1 MGNNPRQVVSQPP
14 RPAPCT
20 FAGMPRYIRW
30 FDDLSLADVPAV
42 GGKNASLGELRRELG
57 RLDIRV
63 PGGFAVSAEAYR
75 RIIEDSGLRP
85 QIASLLGGLDK
96 TDTDLLASR
105 AGEVRRLIEQAGIPD
120 DIWREIADAHDRL
133 CQMEASNSVAVRSSA
148 TAEDLP
154 TASFAGQQESFLNI
168 VGHEALR
175 AACRSC
181 FASLFTD
188 RAVSYRIDQGFDH
201 LKVALS
207 IGVQRM
213 VRSDRAASGV
223 MFTLDTETGF
233 RNVVL
238 INAAYGLG
246 ENVVKGTVDPDE
258 LYVFKPTLAGGRR
271 PILRRRIG
279 EKQLRLV
286 YADGAGGPP
295 TRNEPV
301 PEAERKRLSITD
313 DEALELAA
321 AGVRIEQHYSRK
333 AGRDTPMDIEWAKDG
348 IAGAI
353 FIVQAR
359 PETVEARR
367 PADVIERFV
376 LEERGELLAR
386 GKSVGHRIGVGRARL
401 IADPAHLESFRT
413 GEVLVA
419 ETTTP
424 DWEPLMKRA
433 AAVVT
438 ERGGR
443 TCHAAIVSRELGI
456 PAVVGAEEATARVPA
471 GQEITVSCAEGEDGN
486 VYRGAL
492 RHRVEELSVG
502 ALPRPRTHI
511 QMNVGDPSKAFLL
524 ASFPNDGIGLA
535 RIEFIINNAIQ
546 IHPMALL
553 HPERVADRAARAKIA
568 ELTAGYASGADYF
581 VERLAEGVG
590 TIAAAF
596 HPKPVVVRL
605 SDFKSNEYAKL
616 IGGEPFE
623 AREENP
629 MLGLRGAARYTHPS
643 YAEAFALECR
653 AMKRVREEMGLA
665 NVRLMIP
672 FCRRVDEGER
682 VLAEL
687 SKHGLRRGE
696 NGLEVLVMCEIPNNA
711 IQIDAFCRLFDGIS
725 IGSND
730 LTQLTLGVDRDSA
743 LVAFDFD
750 ERDPGVLEML
760 RQAVTGARR
769 NGRHSAICG
778 QAPSDYPEMA
788 AFLVGLGIDALSLN
802 PDSVLK
808 TTLAVL
814 SLEGA
819 RREAASVE
827 RAA

>member
-1 MGNNPRQVVSQPP
+1 MIARRSARSEACILADVPD
-14 RPAPCT
+14 
-20 FAGMPRYIRW
+20 YIRW
-30 FDDLSLADVPAV
+30 FDEISLTDVPTV
-42 GGKNASLGELRRELG
+42 GGKNASLGELRREIG
-57 RLDIRV
+57 RLGIHV
-63 PGGFAVSAEAYR
+63 PAGFAVTADGYR
-75 RIIEDSGLRP
+75 RTLDDAGLRP
-85 QIASLLGGLDK
+85 RIAELCAGFDK
-96 TDTDLLASR
+96 ADTAVLAAR
-105 AGEVRRLIEQAGIPD
+105 AGEVRRLIEQAGLPED
-120 DIWREIADAHDRL
+120 VWREIAAAYDHL
-133 CQMEASNSVAVRSSA
+133 CRVEGTDSVAVRSSA

-154 TASFAGQQESFLNI
+154 SASFAGQQESFLNI
-168 VGHEALR
+168 AGHDALR
-175 AACRSC
+175 RACVLC
-181 FASLFTD
+181 LASLFTD

-201 LKVALS
+201 LRVALS

-213 VRSDRAASGV
+213 VRSDRGASGV
-223 MFTLDTETGF
+223 MFTLDTESGF
-233 RNVVL
+233 RDVVL

-258 LYVFKPTLAGGRR
+258 LYVFKPTLGKSPR
-271 PILRRRIG
+271 PILRKRVG

-286 YADGAGGPP
+286 YSDRPGEPP
-295 TRNEPV
+295 TRNEAV
-301 PEAERKRLSITD
+301 PENERRRLSITD
-313 DEALELAA
+313 AEALSLAA

-333 AGRDTPMDIEWAKDG
+333 AGCDTPMDIEWAKDG
-348 IAGAI
+348 ISGKI

-359 PETVEARR
+359 PETVEAHR

-376 LEERGELLAR
+376 LEERGEILVQ
-386 GKSVGHRIGVGRARL
+386 GKSVGQRIGAGRARIIL
-401 IADPAHLESFRT
+401 DPAHLESFQT

-424 DWEPLMKRA
+424 DWEPVMKRA

-456 PAVVGAEEATARVPA
+456 PAVVGAEEATSRIAE
-471 GQEITVSCAEGEDGN
+471 GQEITVSCAEGEDGH

-492 RHRVEELSVG
+492 RSRVEAIEIGS
-502 ALPRPRTHI
+502 LPRPRTHI
-511 QMNVGDPSKAFLL
+511 QMNVGDPSKAFSL
-524 ASFPNDGIGLA
+524 AAIPSDGVGLA

-553 HPERVADRAARAKIA
+553 HPERVTDPEARAKIA
-568 ELTAGYASGADYF
+568 ERTAGQASGADYF
-581 VERLAEGVG
+581 VDRLAEGVG
-590 TIAAAF
+590 MIGAAF
-596 HPKPVVVRL
+596 YPRPVVVRF

-616 IGGEPFE
+616 IGGEAFE
-623 AREENP
+623 AEEENP

-653 AMKRVREEMGLA
+653 AITRVREEMGLI

-672 FCRRVDEGER
+672 FCRRVEEGER
-682 VLAEL
+682 VLSEL
-687 SKHGLRRGE
+687 AKHGLRRGE
-696 NGLEVLVMCEIPNNA
+696 DGLEVLVMCEIPNNV

-769 NGRHSAICG
+769 NGRHVAICG

-788 AFLVGLGIDALSLN
+788 AFLVKLGIDALSLN

-808 TTLAVL
+808 TTVAVIE
-814 SLEGA
+814 LE
-819 RREAASVE
+819 RRLL